1 MGAEFIEVTHKS
13 TREQLHKWYP
23 GFVDKQAYENGHGG
37 YSGSFAEKRSV
48 EMVPVPEALRYW
60 DLAAAEEHAM
70 DHNDKWGPAFAYEVD
85 KDQWYIAGWASS

>member
-1 MGAEFIEVTHKS
+1 MGAECIEVTHKS

-48 EMVPVPEALRYW
+48 EVVPVPEAPTVL
-60 DLAAAEEHAM
+60 
-70 DHNDKWGPAFAYEVD
+70 GPGGSRGACN
-85 KDQWYIAGWASS
+85 GP